1 MATERIVPLD
11 RARSFITLLVV
22 LHHSVVN
29 YTYFGNGDRMRWL
42 GFDLVVLF
50 NDSFFMACM
59 FFISGLFVHHS
70 LSRRG
75 AGNFLTSRAW
85 RLGVPFAISILVVTP
100 IAYYPSFL
108 RYHLPGTTD
117 FNFFHF
123 WWHTL
128 TIGPW
133 PSGSAW
139 FLWVLLVLGG
149 LAALLWTAAPRMI
162 EGLGQLIYAWRDRP
176 TAAFVAFL
184 MFSIMVY
191 LPMHLIFGD
200 SSWLEP
206 GHYPF
211 PIQTSRIL
219 LYAGYFFTGVGV
231 GAVSL
236 RSGMLLE
243 NGALVE
249 RWTVWPAFAF
259 AFYGAILLLV
269 YAHHNWLA
277 DFNSP
282 LVAHGL
288 WSRLRDVQRGD
299 DVHGPGG
306 FPALCAIF
314 ALAAR
319 RDAALGLWH
328 LSPALHFPDLAA
340 IHRLRSGLPGVR
352 QIRDRV
358 RRHALDELGAH
369 RAATKNSG
377 GSADDLVLYPPS
389 GYDPKQPFDRPCTE
403 EIGCYGSWMKSTKL
417 LWRPLA
423 SCRSIERGRSSF
435 SWCCCTT
442 PSSTTPGSAM
452 AIRCA
457 GSALTWWCCSMT
469 VFSWPAC
476 FSSPVCSFATA

>member
-1 MATERIVPLD
+1 MLRKPDSGGRTVMATERIVALD
-11 RARSFITLLVV
+11 RARTFITLLVV

-42 GFDLVVLF
+42 GFDLIVLF

-59 FFISGLFVHHS
+59 FFISGLFVRDS
-70 LSRRG
+70 LARRG
-75 AGNFLTSRAW
+75 PANFLANRAW
-85 RLGVPFAISILVVTP
+85 RLGVPFTISIFVVTP

-139 FLWVLLVLGG
+139 FLWVLLALGVI
-149 LAALLWTAAPRMI
+149 AVLLWAAAPWVI
-162 EGLGQLIYAWRDRP
+162 EALGHLIYARRDRP
-176 TAAFVAFL
+176 MTAFVAFL
-184 MFSIMVY
+184 IFSIIVY

-219 LYAGYFFTGVGV
+219 LYAGYFFIGVGV

-236 RSGMLLE
+236 RSGMLAE
-243 NGALVE
+243 NEALVM
-249 RWTVWPAFAF
+249 RWTVWLAFAL

-282 LVAHGL
+282 PLWWRTAYGLAFAMFSAAMTFTVATVFL
-288 WSRLRDVQRGD
+288 RFARSSLRLLDAMRPSAYGIYLLHFIFLIWLQYIVYD
-299 DVHGPGG
+299 PA
-306 FPALCAIF
+306 FPAFVKFAIVF
-314 ALAAR
+314 T
-319 RDAALGLWH
+319 GT
-328 LSPALHFPDLAA
+328 LSM
-340 IHRLRSGLPGVR
+340 
-352 QIRDRV
+352 
-358 RRHALDELGAH
+358 
-369 RAATKNSG
+369 
-377 GSADDLVLYPPS
+377 
-389 GYDPKQPFDRPCTE
+389 
-403 EIGCYGSWMKSTKL
+403 SW
-417 LWRPLA
+417 
-423 SCRSIERGRSSF
+423 
-435 SWCCCTT
+435 
-442 PSSTTPGSAM
+442 
-452 AIRCA
+452 
-457 GSALTWWCCSMT
+457 ALT
-469 VFSWPAC
+469 VLLRKI
-476 FSSPVCSFATA
+476 PVVARTI